1 MNNVVEIEIGFEIGL
16 ESAGIIV
23 FYDFDFDF
31 DCDSDFDCDD
41 LNRQRFP

>member
-1 MNNVVEIEIGFEIGL
+1 MNHVVEIEIGIEIGI
-16 ESAGIIV
+16 ESAGMIV
-23 FYDFDFDF
+23 FYDF

>member
-1 MNNVVEIEIGFEIGL
+1 MNNVVEIEIGIETAI

-23 FYDFDFDF
+23 FYDF

-41 LNRQRFP
+41 LNPQRFP